1 MFEIERVRDRER
13 KIGYSLHKGT
23 ETSVRDRERFEIEGV
38 RDRESQL
45 YKVFIVIII
54 IKCFHYINHPNF
66 SYLFTFRTS
75 LCCPTSKS
83 SVHFLALFSYFA
95 GLISFLFLSDTEYL
109 KFVAVKE
116 FSSPGYIFH
125 NKFTTTPLLNDIP
138 EVRHIHRRKIDYDLM
153 SHFHQTLPL

>member
-1 MFEIERVRDRER
+1 MRKLMSTYWTILCSDRSELDIIFYLVILVINS
-13 KIGYSLHKGT
+13 KMKY
-23 ETSVRDRERFEIEGV
+23 E
-38 RDRESQL
+38 
-45 YKVFIVIII
+45 IVIVI